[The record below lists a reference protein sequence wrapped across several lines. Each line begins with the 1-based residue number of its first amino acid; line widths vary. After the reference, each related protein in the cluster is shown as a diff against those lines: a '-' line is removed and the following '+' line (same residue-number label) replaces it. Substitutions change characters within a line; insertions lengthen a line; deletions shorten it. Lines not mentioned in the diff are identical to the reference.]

1 MYSSDLGPNWPHTVL
16 TVLILMV
23 TVSGNPNPTNVTNTT
38 TKYRCEFDILN
49 CLFAIFHPRAISER
63 FRDKELI
70 IKRYINSSS
79 LLLLYYTFGRRGHF
93 VSSVTRN
100 LQVKKKKIAQQQNV
114 SPLSVVRWRNIIII
128 LNKMS
133 DILFSIII
141 ILRHLTSDDRQRT
154 YIFSTLMNE
163 CALC

>member
-1 MYSSDLGPNWPHTVL
+1 M
-16 TVLILMV
+16 
-23 TVSGNPNPTNVTNTT
+23 
-38 TKYRCEFDILN
+38 
-49 CLFAIFHPRAISER
+49 
-63 FRDKELI
+63 
-70 IKRYINSSS
+70 
-79 LLLLYYTFGRRGHF
+79 
-93 VSSVTRN
+93 SSVTRN